1 MFVKRKYLY
10 LNILFFFL
18 IITISLPKIV
28 SKETSEASNANK
40 QTYDYEDD
48 EDEVDRKKRKNETF
62 IIILND
68 SNYTSIIEKYEALFI
83 IFYPSPCTSCKTFMP
98 HYVRLSHYIYEK
110 KINLK
115 FAKVSGPN
123 NTELVNKYNIQT
135 FPTIILLYQNRTY
148 YYNLDINSASLLK
161 FYNKIK
167 NGPVRELENLSK
179 LEIVLK
185 AYMKIL
191 LSTIK
196 DKSLMIYKSLTE
208 YALEHGRIE
217 FVSCTSDDC
226 IEKYGKDELIFFHEG
241 EDKINYYSKEYEP
254 IEKASINSVK
264 NFMGIFDIQYG
275 TLLDQQRKLDLLF
288 ENENKKA
295 IFYFRDNN
303 KEKYTNKDIIFKE
316 LGKELRMEN
325 IYTYVLDISDDDVFE
340 LVANFFVVSEN
351 ELPTVLYYDLMNK
364 KEDSNTYR
372 LMNIREK
379 NINKKYILD
388 FIEKIK
394 QGKIKKDLHTS
405 FPPKYREKDGLI
417 YVTGRSYDKDVK
429 KKKKNVLILFYNGK
443 KEEED
448 INKKYKEIMIDLSE
462 KYSDNEKLNIVFEII
477 DGTVNEPRDIKFNS
491 VEDFPSIYLY
501 NNNINNKKRIRFEPK
516 DKNNTNIDEIENF
529 ILKNLDIDI
538 NLNDL

>member
-68 SNYTSIIEKYEALFI
+68 SNYTSIIDKYEALFI

-208 YALEHGRIE
+208 YALNHGRIE

-351 ELPTVLYYDLMNK
+351 ELPTVLYYDLKNK

-417 YVTGRSYDKDVK
+417 YVTGRSYDKDVIEN
-429 KKKKNVLILFYNGK
+429 KKNVLILFYNGK

-448 INKKYKEIMIDLSE
+448 INKKYKEIMSDLSE

-477 DGTVNEPRDIKFNS
+477 DGAVNEPRDIKFNS
-491 VEDFPSIYLY
+491 VEDFPLIYLY
-501 NNNINNKKRIRFEPK
+501 NNNINNKKRIRFEPR

>member
-18 IITISLPKIV
+18 ILTISLPKIV
-28 SKETSEASNANK
+28 SKETSEASNASK

-115 FAKVSGPN
+115 FAKVAGPN
-123 NTELVNKYNIQT
+123 NTKLVNKYKIQT
-135 FPTIILLYQNRTY
+135 FPSIILLYQNRTY

-208 YALEHGRIE
+208 YALLKGKIE

-226 IEKYGKDELIFFHEG
+226 IEKYGKDEIIFFHEG

-325 IYTYVLDISDDDVFE
+325 IYTYVLDIADDDVFE

-372 LMNIREK
+372 LMNIRVK

-417 YVTGRSYDKDVK
+417 YVTGRSYDKDVIEN
-429 KKKKNVLILFYNGK
+429 KKNVLILFYNGK

-477 DGTVNEPRDIKFNS
+477 DGAVNEPRDIKFNS
-491 VEDFPSIYLY
+491 VEDFPLIYLY

>member
-1 MFVKRKYLY
+1 M
-10 LNILFFFL
+10 
-18 IITISLPKIV
+18 
-28 SKETSEASNANK
+28 
-40 QTYDYEDD
+40 
-48 EDEVDRKKRKNETF
+48 
-62 IIILND
+62 
-68 SNYTSIIEKYEALFI
+68 
-83 IFYPSPCTSCKTFMP
+83 
-98 HYVRLSHYIYEK
+98 
-110 KINLK
+110 
-115 FAKVSGPN
+115 
-123 NTELVNKYNIQT
+123 
-135 FPTIILLYQNRTY
+135 
-148 YYNLDINSASLLK
+148 
-161 FYNKIK
+161 
-167 NGPVRELENLSK
+167 
-179 LEIVLK
+179 
-185 AYMKIL
+185 
-191 LSTIK
+191 
-196 DKSLMIYKSLTE
+196 
-208 YALEHGRIE
+208 
-217 FVSCTSDDC
+217 
-226 IEKYGKDELIFFHEG
+226 
-241 EDKINYYSKEYEP
+241 
-254 IEKASINSVK
+254 
-264 NFMGIFDIQYG
+264 
-275 TLLDQQRKLDLLF
+275 F

-316 LGKELRMEN
+316 LGKELRMKN

-417 YVTGRSYDKDVK
+417 YVTGRSYDKDVIEN
-429 KKKKNVLILFYNGK
+429 KKNVLILFYDGK
-443 KEEED
+443 KGEED

-477 DGTVNEPRDIKFNS
+477 DGAVNEPRDIKFNS
-491 VEDFPSIYLY
+491 VEDFPLIYLY

>member
-1 MFVKRKYLY
+1 MFDKRKYLY

-18 IITISLPKIV
+18 ILTISLPKIV
-28 SKETSEASNANK
+28 SKETNEASNTNK

-68 SNYTSIIEKYEALFI
+68 SNYTSIIDKYEALFI

-208 YALEHGRIE
+208 YALDHGRIE

-226 IEKYGKDELIFFHEG
+226 IEKYGKDDLIFFHEG

-316 LGKELRMEN
+316 LGKELRMKN

-417 YVTGRSYDKDVK
+417 YVTGRSYDKDVIEN
-429 KKKKNVLILFYNGK
+429 KKNVLILFYNGK

-477 DGTVNEPRDIKFNS
+477 DGTVNEPRNIKFNS

>member
-68 SNYTSIIEKYEALFI
+68 SNYTSIIDKYEALFI

-123 NTELVNKYNIQT
+123 NTELVNKYKIQT
-135 FPTIILLYQNRTY
+135 FPSIILLYQNRTY

-208 YALEHGRIE
+208 YALNHGRIE

-351 ELPTVLYYDLMNK
+351 ELPTVLYYDLKNK

-417 YVTGRSYDKDVK
+417 YVTGRSYDKDVIEN
-429 KKKKNVLILFYNGK
+429 KKNVLILFYNGK